1 MRPLGLIVA
10 IVVAIVDVLYVW
22 YIGFVQ
28 VGTSDE
34 PWRVPFVAAYL
45 GVVALCALLSTIVP
59 AGAWRVALLGA
70 SSSGLLVLGFL
81 ALFSIG
87 LPLVIMGLL
96 MGAVLVRTIKSANRG
111 GFSAGTSVVGALTAL
126 LVLLAG
132 LWITE
137 RIIACPPGAVSG
149 SGTGFLSGS
158 YSYTCQNG
166 RATVTYGHS

>member
-10 IVVAIVDVLYVW
+10 IVVATVDVLYVW

-28 VGTSDE
+28 VGTSDQ

-45 GVVALCALLSTIVP
+45 GVVALSALLSTFVP
-59 AGAWRVALLGA
+59 AGTWRVALLGA
-70 SSSGLLVLGFL
+70 SSSGLLILGFL

-96 MGAVLVRTIKSANRG
+96 MAATLVRAIERANRS
-111 GFSAGTSVVGALTAL
+111 GFSAGASVVGALTAL

-149 SGTGFLSGS
+149 GGTGFLSGS

-166 RATVTYGHS
+166 RTTVAYGHQ